1 MVYVSI
7 VLNYMSDCETYHH
20 NIQPQYSTSIASVI
34 AKMKTTIQ
42 DNNQEINSY
51 RFIGAS
57 LIVLLTFSFGL
68 SWIVTGPITPL
79 IIEDLAINQAT
90 AGLLISIVFVVHTI
104 FGIPSTLFITVIGLK
119 TRITLGALIGSAPI
133 FTFLIP
139 DSFLFVLALRAC
151 HAFGFMILFTTVG
164 PLFMRWFRPNELPVV
179 NGIFVVAGILGTV
192 TSSAIV
198 AQLSEI
204 FGWAISLSI
213 FGSVTLFCTGV
224 WIILGKDEK
233 LAKQDRTSKQLFKVL
248 KDRNTILLIIGDA
261 GPLALLT
268 ACFAWLPTFYHEVHN
283 MSLAHTG
290 WIMALI
296 QFIGLLSLI
305 AATVLTKQI
314 PKRRPFFI
322 IPGLLIGF
330 AGFATIFLSNYLAIY
345 IAVSMLGFCAWFYL
359 PALLT
364 VPMDLHPNNPLM
376 VSLFSA
382 VLLSIGGSASILSP
396 FLVGAIGDL
405 TGSLVPGLFIFAV
418 LAWSLGIS
426 GILLPETGQ
435 RYKPTTS

>member
-1 MVYVSI
+1 
-7 VLNYMSDCETYHH
+7 
-20 NIQPQYSTSIASVI
+20 
-34 AKMKTTIQ
+34 
-42 DNNQEINSY
+42 
-51 RFIGAS
+51 
-57 LIVLLTFSFGL
+57 
-68 SWIVTGPITPL
+68 
-79 IIEDLAINQAT
+79 
-90 AGLLISIVFVVHTI
+90 
-104 FGIPSTLFITVIGLK
+104 
-119 TRITLGALIGSAPI
+119 
-133 FTFLIP
+133 
-139 DSFLFVLALRAC
+139 
-151 HAFGFMILFTTVG
+151 
-164 PLFMRWFRPNELPVV
+164 
-179 NGIFVVAGILGTV
+179 
-192 TSSAIV
+192 
-198 AQLSEI
+198 
-204 FGWAISLSI
+204 
-213 FGSVTLFCTGV
+213 
-224 WIILGKDEK
+224 
-233 LAKQDRTSKQLFKVL
+233 
-248 KDRNTILLIIGDA
+248 
-261 GPLALLT
+261 
-268 ACFAWLPTFYHEVHN
+268 

-314 PKRRPFFI
+314 SKRRPFFI

-364 VPMDLHPNNPLM
+364 VPMDLHPNNPVM

-418 LAWSLGIS
+418 LAWSLGIA